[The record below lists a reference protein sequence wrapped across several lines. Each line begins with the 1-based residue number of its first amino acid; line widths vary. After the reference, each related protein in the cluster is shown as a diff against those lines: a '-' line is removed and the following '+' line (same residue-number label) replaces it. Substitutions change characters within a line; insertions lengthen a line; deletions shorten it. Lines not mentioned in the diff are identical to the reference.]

1 MWSKKAFVVLI
12 SSAIAGCAMQ
22 PLSEYRPVVDTKR
35 TDMTE
40 FESNLADC
48 RAIAIELQEE
58 YEKRQANEMMT
69 NLIVGALVGGVVGSI
84 AGDSGDYQGRYTR
97 AGAVA
102 GALASAS
109 ENAYS
114 EDIVRFGPRRVVD
127 RCMSDRGYRILNDLG
142 RG

>member
-1 MWSKKAFVVLI
+1 MRSKKGLVVFIFL
-12 SSAIAGCAMQ
+12 AIAGCAMQ
-22 PLSEYRPVVDTKR
+22 PLSEYRPVVDSKR
-35 TDMTE
+35 TDMSE
-40 FESNLADC
+40 FESDLTDC
-48 RAIAIELQEE
+48 RAIAIELQQE
-58 YEKRQANEMMT
+58 YEERQMNEMMT

-84 AGDSGDYQGRYTR
+84 AGDSGNYQGRYTR
-97 AGAVA
+97 AGALA

-127 RCMSDRGYRILNDLG
+127 RCMSDRGYRILNDIG

>member
-1 MWSKKAFVVLI
+1 MSSKKCFLGVL
-12 SSAIAGCAMQ
+12 SLSIAGCAMQ

-35 TDMTE
+35 TDMSE

-48 RAIAIELQEE
+48 RAIAIDLQKE
-58 YEKRQANEMMT
+58 YEERQANEFMA
-69 NLIVGALVGGVVGSI
+69 NLITGAIVGGIVGSI
-84 AGDSGDYQGRYTR
+84 AGDSGHHQGRYTR
-97 AGAVA
+97 AGAFT

-109 ENAYS
+109 DNAYS